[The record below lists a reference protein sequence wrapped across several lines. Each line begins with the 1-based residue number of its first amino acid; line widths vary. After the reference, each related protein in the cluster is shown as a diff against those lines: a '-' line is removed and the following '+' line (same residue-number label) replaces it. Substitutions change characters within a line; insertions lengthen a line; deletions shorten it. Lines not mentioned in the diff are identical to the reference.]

1 MQNLTK
7 IIKILLFVVLTF
19 AIMHFGAPFLR
30 PFIFGILLASLM
42 VPFCNFLESKGI
54 SRVFASV
61 ISTIIVFVV
70 AGAIL
75 FLFIYQLNKF
85 VSEIASFRNELLSFI
100 DNIRDQIAAFTNLSL
115 EDQRDIWQNRSEQ
128 LLNEVEI
135 QVTRFVSSFFNSVF
149 NFLIVLIYVILL
161 LLYRGRI
168 FEFAMM
174 YTHKEKREN
183 SIEIIKKTSTVVF
196 HYLWGRLKVMALLA
210 ILYYTVFLIFDLPY
224 AILLTIFGTL
234 ITIIPYFGPFV
245 SGLLPIIFSFVFFD
259 NIYNVAL
266 FTLII
271 IIIQLTESYVF
282 EPLIIGKEVKL
293 NPLIVIVAV
302 VLGGMVWGIAGMVL
316 FVPLFAMIKIISS
329 HSVGLEPIGYLF
341 GDQKEE

>member
-7 IIKILLFVVLTF
+7 ITKILLFVVLIFTLL
-19 AIMHFGAPFLR
+19 HFGAPFLK
-30 PFIFGILLASLM
+30 PLVFGILLASLM

-100 DNIRDQIAAFTNLSL
+100 DNIRDQIAAFTDLSL

-135 QVTRFVSSFFNSVF
+135 QVTRFVSGFFNSVF
-149 NFLIVLIYVILL
+149 NFLVVLIYVILL

-168 FEFAMM
+168 YEFTMM
-174 YTHKEKREN
+174 YTRKEKREN
-183 SIEIIKKTSTVVF
+183 SNEIFKKINTVVF

-341 GDQKEE
+341 GDQKEG